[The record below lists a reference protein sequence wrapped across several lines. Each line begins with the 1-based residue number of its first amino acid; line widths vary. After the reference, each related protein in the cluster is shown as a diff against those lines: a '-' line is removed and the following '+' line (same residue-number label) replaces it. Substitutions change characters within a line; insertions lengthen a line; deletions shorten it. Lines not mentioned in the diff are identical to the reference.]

1 MASVTQQAGCQ
12 DSPSNAAGAAAG
24 GRGGGDLDGA
34 CAAAPVGKSQRLLGG
49 QKLLPAASAL
59 TAA

>member
-1 MASVTQQAGCQ
+1 MASVTQRGGCQ
-12 DSPSNAAGAAAG
+12 DSPSDAAGAAAA
-24 GRGGGDLDGA
+24 GGGGGA

-49 QKLLPAASAL
+49 QSWSSAASAL